1 MIDDGFQVGLLDI
14 DLCGPS
20 IPTMLGLSKETIRE
34 NGQGCVLSIPIHQ
47 RCHVCHSPH
56 LDMQLGAS
64 VQVRPEASCHIHRL
78 SHRLE

>member
-34 NGQGCVLSIPIHQ
+34 NGQGCVPMHQ
-47 RCHVCHSPH
+47 RCQVCHSSY

-78 SHRLE
+78 SHWLE